1 MMMNL
6 MIRVLVGVLAAAAVL
21 LLAARLGGL
30 ERQARAD
37 VATARSL
44 PPAFGYGPGPAGPD
58 PAAVAGSEARTADTA
73 WIALPMAAP
82 GTPVTDADIDAL
94 PEPAR
99 RYFRHANVS
108 GKPRIASFSV
118 ILEGRIRNGP
128 EAPWMPLVMRQYNR
142 LDNPARVV
150 FLTSTKPP
158 MNGIDSFLEGRGRML
173 IKALNLI
180 KVVDSR
186 GPEMAVSALAT
197 FLNDLTLC
205 PLAYFSLP
213 LRWRQ
218 AGPDSVEL
226 SVTHTG
232 MTVSAVMTVDA
243 EGRPVDWKTGDRY
256 AEVEGRSRKDR
267 WSTPFE
273 GSKEIAGL
281 RIPEKGA
288 GIHDYD
294 GNPYVYVELDRIH
307 TLVLDAENL
316 PDRP

>member
-1 MMMNL
+1 MSTPIRLL
-6 MIRVLVGVLAAAAVL
+6 MGAAVSAAAILAVL
-21 LLAARLGGL
+21 RFGGL
-30 ERQARAD
+30 ERRARAD
-37 VATARSL
+37 VARARIL
-44 PPAFGYGPGPAGPD
+44 APAFGYAKGPAAGDPGPGAVPAGDGWVVTP
-58 PAAVAGSEARTADTA
+58 
-73 WIALPMAAP
+73 LAAP
-82 GTPVTDADIDAL
+82 GTPVTDADIDVL

-99 RYFRHANVS
+99 RYFRHANVA
-108 GKPRIASFSV
+108 GKSRIASFSV

-128 EAPWMPLVMRQYNR
+128 ADPWMPLVMRQYNR

-173 IKALNLI
+173 IKAMDLI

-186 GPEMAVSALAT
+186 GPEMAVSAFVT

-213 LRWRQ
+213 ILWRQ

-226 SVTHTG
+226 SIAHAG

-243 EGRPVDWKTGDRY
+243 EGRPVDWRSEDRY
-256 AEVEGRSRKDR
+256 ADVKGRSLKDR